1 VRSKAANPSNRRR
14 FSFDCFNML
23 AGSVHKW
30 PPAFG
35 DFEMRETNRFVLAAV
50 LGLAMIG
57 TVGATEGPWR
67 GEAPAKPTSE
77 LSRDAQRAL
86 ICQTVSDWAAY
97 QVAELIRDDARENQA
112 ISPEGMQILR
122 QLRLTEGLAS
132 AAFDTLAP
140 QADHDSMYRDAVRK
154 MQAYVK
160 EDHDGAD
167 TNTKQLV
174 PMCQKTYAKMAAA
187 GELSQEQ
194 VQLANEA
201 SQESVARLTRE
212 LQGPAVL
219 R

>member
-1 VRSKAANPSNRRR
+1 MP
-14 FSFDCFNML
+14 
-23 AGSVHKW
+23 
-30 PPAFG
+30 
-35 DFEMRETNRFVLAAV
+35 ETNRFLLAAAV
-50 LGLAMIG
+50 CLALIG
-57 TVGATEGPWR
+57 TVGATEGPWQ
-67 GEAPAKPTSE
+67 GEAPAKPASQE

-86 ICQTVSDWAAY
+86 ICHTVADWAAY

-140 QADHDSMYRDAVRK
+140 QVDHDSVYRDAVRK
-154 MQAYVK
+154 MQAYLK
-160 EDHDGAD
+160 EDRNGAD
-167 TNTKQLV
+167 ANTQQLV
-174 PMCQKTYAKMAAA
+174 PLCQRTYAKMAAA

-194 VQLANEA
+194 VQLAEEA
-201 SQESVARLTRE
+201 SQDSVAKLTQE